1 MYIHDVSRH
10 RELSDETI
18 QIEILLFSF
27 DVVSADLLGLGHI
40 EAVFG
45 GRAHVEAVS
54 GSVHVEAVSWSSH
67 VEAVCGG
74 SRASNFLERTG
85 FFASQRSAS
94 LKFRFVLFSI
104 YLLNIIC
111 FCSSLKSIFKVILSL
126 GVLSPNDKM
135 NTNSN
140 GIFPTEMGW
149 VVLFYLFRSDLSNDN
164 KHIITIA

>member
-1 MYIHDVSRH
+1 
-10 RELSDETI
+10 
-18 QIEILLFSF
+18 
-27 DVVSADLLGLGHI
+27 LGLGHI

-74 SRASNFLERTG
+74 SRASNFFERTRL
-85 FFASQRSAS
+85 FASQRFAG

-140 GIFPTEMGW
+140 GTFSTEMGGTFLSFW
-149 VVLFYLFRSDLSNDN
+149 VRL
-164 KHIITIA
+164 I